1 MSDGLARTL
10 FALSDA
16 NRLKIVELL
25 KTGPLPVGEIAV
37 QLQLN
42 QPQTSK
48 HLKVLLEADIVR
60 MEPVANRRI
69 YHLRTEVFQGITAW
83 SQSFEQQMVSRM
95 VRLEAYVEQ
104 QQKSVD
110 SEGVNKDG
118 G

>member
-69 YHLRTEVFQGITAW
+69 YHLRMEVFQGITAW
-83 SQSFEQQMVSRM
+83 SQSFEQQMISRM
-95 VRLEAYVEQ
+95 VRLEAYLEQ